1 MLTRCGQ
8 DNELKQVIELKQ
20 RLLQAQEKYEELNIV
35 PTEKPSDETQ
45 SSPKGKSGTTKNA
58 PVKFSM
64 ETTGQKKPEQ
74 FPKVSV
80 DPTSMEAQLLAMKQK
95 QK

>member
-1 MLTRCGQ
+1 LTRCGR
-8 DNELKQVIELKQ
+8 DDELKQVIELKQ

-35 PTEKPSDETQ
+35 PTQRPSDKSQ
-45 SSPKGKSGTTKNA
+45 CSSKGKSGTTRNA

-64 ETTGQKKPEQ
+64 GTGGKKQGESS
-74 FPKVSV
+74 KVSV
-80 DPTSMEAQLLAMKQK
+80 DPTSMEAQLLALKQK